1 VYIRV
6 GERVNFIVIFVEVH
20 RIMGVLT
27 GCNYWLIFKYY
38 CTSLQLTSTIHLG
51 IPKCEQYIECCLLL
65 IRPEAITCLLIFIV
79 YIFYTITLY
88 NVRCYPSESKNGLYH
103 HVQQKKVTN
112 VPWRVCANISWK
124 YGEFYR
130 NWTRDTRCSSGYV
143 SSSVII
149 MYILSYVSLVKNKE
163 SK

>member
-1 VYIRV
+1 MYIRV

-27 GCNYWLIFKYY
+27 ECNYWLIFKYY
-38 CTSLQLTSTIHLG
+38 CTFLQLTSTLHLG
-51 IPKCEQYIECCLLL
+51 IPKCGQYIECCHLL
-65 IRPEAITCLLIFIV
+65 IRLEAITYLLIFIV
-79 YIFYTITLY
+79 SVFHIITLY

-112 VPWRVCANISWK
+112 VPWKVCANISWK

-130 NWTRDTRCSSGYV
+130 NWTRDTRCSSGYG
-143 SSSVII
+143 SSSDII
-149 MYILSYVSLVKNKE
+149 IYILSNVLLVKSKE
-163 SK
+163 FK